1 MKLKPMTDFVLELQD
16 NELMSKI
23 GILAINYA
31 NFLKTPLK
39 LEMFVPCDEKGN
51 VLKKPIYFGRAYSS
65 NISEKELIL
74 CEEYSQAEK
83 ILLFEDFEI
92 ATNKE
97 GEKVVLGDYTCL
109 KISDLDN
116 GTIEDLVKY
125 VHIKLTESAVKRIF
139 G

>member
-1 MKLKPMTDFVLELQD
+1 MTDFVLELQD
-16 NELMSKI
+16 KELMSKI

-31 NFLKTPLK
+31 NFLKTPLN
-39 LEMFVPCDEKGN
+39 LEMFVSERQKPTVDTYMQPKEMSRQYNEWFEKYGKY
-51 VLKKPIYFGRAYSS
+51 V
-65 NISEKELIL
+65 
-74 CEEYSQAEK
+74 
-83 ILLFEDFEI
+83 LFEDFEI

-109 KISDLDN
+109 KVSDLEN